1 MRLAIF
7 ENIMTPGG
15 HEVDFDRII
24 VEEFQEL
31 GHDVV
36 FYVPEDF
43 RFAFDYHVPVER
55 LKGRV
60 ISYTEVRGIKKLIW
74 SVRRE
79 MHRQSWYTQ
88 LYEEARA
95 GRVDA
100 IIVPTSTWRYQRALA
115 RNLLKDSPVPLI
127 FILHG
132 INPGEAPK
140 FFRQAKKL
148 LPNDKIRLVV
158 LTFEDT
164 IFGETLGNVCPIYPP
179 AYTPRD
185 VKEIPP
191 QRIPSGDEPLTI
203 GFFGQYRKEKRLE
216 DFLKV
221 FQAGNYHRP
230 VKLLVQGSTMHPED
244 AEDFDR
250 IIDAYRG
257 DSRMEF
263 LHRGL
268 IGEEWQRAILG
279 VDALLIPYSAPRYR
293 YHWGGMLFTA
303 IGCRRPVVAS
313 DDINPEVFQRFHIG
327 RTFKSGDLEDL
338 KQVLERFINGFDG
351 KAMLYE
357 QELRFAA
364 AEFSPEN
371 FAKRLEQIIMKQ

>member
-24 VEEFQEL
+24 VEEFQRL
-31 GHDVV
+31 GHEVL

-43 RFAFDYHVPVER
+43 RFSFDYHVPVKR
-55 LKGRV
+55 LKGTV
-60 ISYTEVRGIKKLIW
+60 ISYTNVGGLKKLIW

-79 MHRQSWYTQ
+79 MHRQSWYRQ

-95 GRVDA
+95 GKADA

-115 RNLLKDSPVPLI
+115 RNILKDSPVPLI

-140 FFRQAKKL
+140 FFHEGQKL
-148 LPNDKIRLVV
+148 LSNGKIRLVV
-158 LTFEDT
+158 LTFGDD
-164 IFGETLGNVCPIYPP
+164 IFGRRQENVYPIFPP

-185 VKEIPP
+185 VEELPP
-191 QRIPSGDEPLTI
+191 RRELSAEDPLTI
-203 GFFGQYRKEKRLE
+203 GFFGQYRREKRLE
-216 DFLKV
+216 DFLRV
-221 FQAGNYHRP
+221 FAAGSYKRP

-244 AEDFDR
+244 SEEFER
-250 IIDAYRG
+250 IIADWRG
-257 DSRMEF
+257 DRRMEF
-263 LHRGL
+263 LHKGL
-268 IGEEWQRAILG
+268 IGAEWQRAILG
-279 VDALLIPYSAPRYR
+279 TDALLMPYSAPRYL

-313 DDINPEVFQRFHIG
+313 DDINPEVFRKFHIG
-327 RTFKSGDLEDL
+327 ETFRSGDMEDL
-338 KQVLERFINGFDG
+338 QRVLENFINGFDRR
-351 KAMLYE
+351 AALYE
-357 QELRFAA
+357 TELKNAS
-364 AEFSPEN
+364 EVFSPEN
-371 FAKRLEQIIMKQ
+371 FAKAVERIIEL

>member
-24 VEEFQEL
+24 VEEFQKL
-31 GHDVV
+31 GHEVV

-43 RFAFDYHVPVER
+43 RFSFDYRVPVER
-55 LKGRV
+55 LKGGV
-60 ISYTEVRGIKKLIW
+60 ISYSDVRGIRKLIR
-74 SVRRE
+74 SLRRE
-79 MHRQSWYTQ
+79 MHRQSWYKQ
-88 LYEEARA
+88 LYREARA
-95 GRVDA
+95 GRMDA
-100 IIVPTSTWRYQRALA
+100 IVVPTSTWRYQRALA

-140 FFRQAKKL
+140 FFRQARKL

-158 LTFEDT
+158 LTFEDN
-164 IFGETLGNVCPIYPP
+164 IFGETRKNVFPIFPP

-185 VKEIPP
+185 VKEMPP
-191 QRIPSGDEPLTI
+191 RRVLSEEDPLTI

-221 FQAGNYHRP
+221 FQTGSYDRP

-250 IIDAYRG
+250 IIAAYG
-257 DSRMEF
+257 EDSRMEF

-279 VDALLIPYSAPRYR
+279 VDALLMPYSAPRYR

-303 IGCRRPVVAS
+303 IGCQRPVVAS
-313 DDINPEVFQRFHIG
+313 DDINPEVFRSFHIG
-327 RTFKSGDLEDL
+327 ATFRSGDLEDL
-338 KQVLERFINGFDG
+338 KRVLEDFVNGFDER
-351 KAMLYE
+351 ATLYE
-357 QELRFAA
+357 QELRLAA
-364 AEFSPEN
+364 TEFSPEN
-371 FAKRLEQIIMKQ
+371 FAKRLERILRD